1 MRKIPSGARFI
12 IAGNKCI
19 NKQLRKHVTSDPNYV
34 TAKYMLITKKNIML
48 VGPTLLGN
56 TNKLLSFKMY

>member
-19 NKQLRKHVTSDPNYV
+19 NKQLRRHVPSASKLCYSEIHADHKEEYYV
-34 TAKYMLITKKNIML
+34 S
-48 VGPTLLGN
+48 G
-56 TNKLLSFKMY
+56 TNPFG